1 MSCRRRTCA
10 TRWAWGDRS
19 PQPLFFYAGHHVLLR
34 QHELGLALPG
44 GVPRRAG
51 RQLPAAGAVHVCGEL
66 RVAAEPGPQ
75 GGGCLAI
82 ARLYGEEHVRAA
94 LTCLEMSKASAEEGL
109 INATP
114 KKESMFAPRYCVQL
128 LGGIMLS
135 CAQQLAC
142 INTVL

>member
-1 MSCRRRTCA
+1 
-10 TRWAWGDRS
+10 
-19 PQPLFFYAGHHVLLR
+19 
-34 QHELGLALPG
+34 
-44 GVPRRAG
+44 
-51 RQLPAAGAVHVCGEL
+51 
-66 RVAAEPGPQ
+66 
-75 GGGCLAI
+75 
-82 ARLYGEEHVRAA
+82 
-94 LTCLEMSKASAEEGL
+94 MSKASAEEGL